1 MILQEIMNFL
11 KTIRKMVLKK
21 NRSKEPNR
29 KFQIDK
35 YD

>member
-21 NRSKEPNR
+21 NRCKEPN
-29 KFQIDK
+29 KKLWIDK